1 MFLIRILIFLAALT
15 AAFSSLHS
23 ETVDTAVAPTV
34 TTVPDSNYHQFVLDS
49 IRAEGRS
56 TARIIQAEK
65 NESWMAV
72 VPIIGVM
79 IPIIFLIF
87 LAIIIYRRIEA
98 TRIVRMTMIQ
108 NGMDPGM
115 LNSAPDENSRKY
127 GALRIGLLFAGI
139 GLGLIVGLIL
149 THFMVMQEE
158 VEVFIVIASS
168 MLFGGTGLILYHKM
182 VSNMEENSKS

>member
-1 MFLIRILIFLAALT
+1 MFLARILVILAVLVAGFSTMPAAADDT
-15 AAFSSLHS
+15 AA
-23 ETVDTAVAPTV
+23 APSVSTSA
-34 TTVPDSNYHQFVLDS
+34 DSNYQQFVLDS
-49 IRAEGRS
+49 LRTEREGAIRLAHASKEDS
-56 TARIIQAEK
+56 T
-65 NESWMAV
+65 NTV
-72 VPIIGVM
+72 VPIIAVF
-79 IPIIFLIF
+79 IPIILFIV

-108 NGMDPGM
+108 NGMDPGL

-139 GLGLIVGLIL
+139 GLGLIVGLVV
-149 THFMVMQEE
+149 THFMMMEEE

-182 VSNMEENSKS
+182 VSKMEENSKS